1 MWTEEQRDRYRVE
14 RKRYPSDLTDAE
26 WTQIE
31 DLFASYESYSHTLRE
46 LVNACL
52 YLSAEGCRWLSLP
65 KDFPPSGTVRWWWD
79 RFHREGVW
87 ERASA
92 RLVRL
97 ARLAGGRTAVPS
109 TGLIDSQS
117 VRCGPQAGPRGTDGG
132 KRVHGRK
139 RHVLTCSIGLLLA
152 VLVTAANRHDSRAV
166 TPLLARAAT
175 AGWTLVRLVGDDAYA
190 GQPVAQ
196 EAARYGMA
204 VQIAAQPTDSPGFT
218 PIPLR
223 WRVEATFG
231 ILTTR
236 YRSLTRD
243 WTTTPEAAENA
254 LWIANTRRAL
264 KIVVRQ

>member
-26 WTQIE
+26 RTQIE
-31 DLFASYESYSHTLRE
+31 DLFASYESYSHTLRA

-52 YLSAEGCRWLSLP
+52 YLSAEGCRWQSSP

-97 ARLAGGRTAVPS
+97 ARLASGRTAAPS
-109 TGLIDSQS
+109 TGLIDSRS

-139 RHVLTCSIGLLLA
+139 RHVLTRSIGLLLA
-152 VLVTAANRHDSRAV
+152 VLVTAANLHDSRAAA
-166 TPLLARAAT
+166 PLLARAVA
-175 AGWTLVRLVGDDAYA
+175 AGWHRDRIVGDDAYA
-190 GQPVAQ
+190 GQSVVQ
-196 EAARYGMA
+196 EAARHGMV
-204 VQIAAQPTDSPGFT
+204 VQIAAKPTDSSGFT